1 MFTDVDAIIAICL
14 EGFFYGK
21 ISVCALACILAEKV
35 QLFLSGVGLYSRIFV
50 MYLQCASKNSRMAII
65 IFYVLCLLYV
75 LSTATFVSD
84 LIAIILEVSYNSICQ
99 NIFLFFIVVKER
111 SRTPSAHI
119 QIDYAPAIFTIQTIV
134 NNCCDFLTQC
144 ILVRINHCTYHPFY
158 SPKSSK
164 IYRCWIV
171 WSQNIRVVAI
181 PSFLAIAY
189 LGQSIYLHLIS
200 QFRFISRLGLSG

>member
-35 QLFLSGVGLYSRIFV
+35 PLFLSGVGLYSGIFV

-99 NIFLFFIVVKER
+99 NIFLFF
-111 SRTPSAHI
+111 
-119 QIDYAPAIFTIQTIV
+119 
-134 NNCCDFLTQC
+134 
-144 ILVRINHCTYHPFY
+144 
-158 SPKSSK
+158 
-164 IYRCWIV
+164 YRCEGAF
-171 WSQNIRVVAI
+171 QNTIGSYSNRLRARD
-181 PSFLAIAY
+181 
-189 LGQSIYLHLIS
+189 IYDPDYSKQLL
-200 QFRFISRLGLSG
+200 